1 MSRGRAAAGR
11 RGSHLP
17 FLVSV
22 APQVMTKPLASGA
35 YVLNKV
41 PVKRRLGAVGGT
53 QVELGQAGA
62 AVEDSQVRLKAE
74 SISGLRRRL

>member
-1 MSRGRAAAGR
+1 
-11 RGSHLP
+11 
-17 FLVSV
+17 
-22 APQVMTKPLASGA
+22 MTKPLASGA